1 MLACRPQKL
10 LRLAFGLSLALQVAA
25 KAKRGSRPNK
35 AGEVLKSAEMP
46 EEPQPGAVPAG
57 VAQSAAVSIGRED
70 MLKVRTS
77 LGRISDELATIISVL
92 DRSLEALP
100 PLPPESG
107 GKVADNHIPLPQASR
122 YGDESEDVGAS
133 HVLGE
138 LIFTVGEILMW
149 ACIFFLDIGVV
160 TGMQLFLE
168 SIGRKRG
175 NGIMSRQSVG
185 GALASQAA
193 TGGAIPAPSSAVD
206 KASGTRL
213 SFLSEEDVMAAWLS
227 EHWPKLVAGLIVAFA
242 CRIPQRLFHADG
254 LVSSLFTNLAVMLR
268 CMSLVM
274 LLIRDDIALP
284 KKERD
289 KAKVEA
295 AARAEEQRRNLDAVA
310 HAAAAAAQPTQ
321 TVTPPSSPVRAR

>member
-1 MLACRPQKL
+1 MLALRPQGL
-10 LRLAFGLSLALQVAA
+10 LRLAVGLSIALAAPPS
-25 KAKRGSRPNK
+25 KRGSRANK
-35 AGEVLKSAEMP
+35 AGEMLKGPDMP
-46 EEPQPGAVPAG
+46 EEPRGGPV
-57 VAQSAAVSIGRED
+57 VTESAAVSIGRED

-77 LGRISDELATIISVL
+77 LGRISDELASIISVL

-100 PLPPESG
+100 PTPPESTAG
-107 GKVADNHIPLPQASR
+107 AGVKVGDTHIPLPQAGR
-122 YGDESEDVGAS
+122 YGDPAGDVGAT
-133 HVLGE
+133 HVISE
-138 LIFTVGEILMW
+138 LVFTVGEILLW

-175 NGIMSRQSVG
+175 NGVMSKQNVG
-185 GALASQAA
+185 GALASKTAGA
-193 TGGAIPAPSSAVD
+193 GAIPTPSSASEH
-206 KASGTRL
+206 ANGTRL
-213 SFLSEEDVMAAWLS
+213 SFLSEEDIMAAWLS
-227 EHWPKLVAGLIVAFA
+227 EHWRKLAAGIIVAFA
-242 CRIPQRLFHADG
+242 CRMPQRLFHADG

-295 AARAEEQRRNLDAVA
+295 AARAEEQRRNLDAA
-310 HAAAAAAQPTQ
+310 ALAAAAAAQPTQ
-321 TVTPPSSPVRAR
+321 TITPPTSPVRSR